1 MKSLGKRLLSRL
13 FANCAHPRG
22 TWGRVMLCMMNHG
35 HGRVYRWVMDTCPF
49 ADGMRVLDVG
59 CGGGGAARALRMR
72 FPAMRVD
79 GVDISEESINMAR
92 KVAGAGGEFRV
103 ATADA
108 LPFADASHDAA
119 ISIESVYFWPDL
131 LAGLRE
137 MRRVVRPGGF
147 VAAAVECVD
156 PEKSQVWTD
165 LVGSGMHVHTAV
177 ELASAF
183 REVGFAG
190 VAAKVDPKSGIA
202 CVFGR
207 NDGGGGL

>member
-1 MKSLGKRLLSRL
+1 MK
-13 FANCAHPRG
+13 
-22 TWGRVMLCMMNHG
+22 MMNRG
-35 HGRVYRWVMDTCPF
+35 HGRVYRWVMDSCPF

-72 FPAMRVD
+72 FPSMRVD
-79 GVDISEESINMAR
+79 GVDISEASIQMAR
-92 KVAGAGGEFRV
+92 RVAGGGGEFRG

-108 LPFADASHDAA
+108 LPFADGSHDAA

-147 VAAAVECVD
+147 AAAAVECAD
-156 PEKSQVWTD
+156 PAKARGGTD
-165 LVGSGMHVHTAV
+165 LVGPGMHVRTAV

-183 REVGFAG
+183 REAGFSG
-190 VAAKVDPKSGIA
+190 VATKVDPKSGTA
-202 CVFGR
+202 CVFGLK
-207 NDGGGGL
+207 DGGGGL